1 MMLSRCD
8 LWQLLSGNAHLW
20 MDRGPCMEAN
30 IQLLA
35 RIPLRVARF
44 ASFSASP
51 FSQDVFAISQ
61 KNMQCDCRLLVYVCL
76 SRDLTSDGVVFRT
89 MGLMPRR
96 GNGFG
101 LRKSKQGRI
110 WQRVKKESNR
120 RRLAAEDWAPT
131 ENPLG
136 KIWIKKL
143 LQTHLAKGR
152 RAKERRQ
159 LPTQSH
165 SHPAAHQNNLSLS
178 PHAPAK
184 GARSPSVETMMMPK
198 KRNSNQPTTTTAA
211 SHAILITRPVVPTHS
226 LPQTHHHH
234 YHHYRV
240 LGPAQAKDW
249 QLCQSSPSVR
259 KHHPASCA
267 LLNHWAPLFQA
278 PHLPITTTVHTASL
292 TLQQQK
298 HQCSRNSS

>member
-131 ENPLG
+131 EYPLG

-143 LQTHLAKGR
+143 LVCANAIMQESSTSESLAANPFGKR
-152 RAKERRQ
+152 TSSKRK
-159 LPTQSH
+159 
-165 SHPAAHQNNLSLS
+165 AATADPVTL
-178 PHAPAK
+178 APCSA
-184 GARSPSVETMMMPK
+184 PK
-198 KRNSNQPTTTTAA
+198 
-211 SHAILITRPVVPTHS
+211 
-226 LPQTHHHH
+226 
-234 YHHYRV
+234 
-240 LGPAQAKDW
+240 
-249 QLCQSSPSVR
+249 
-259 KHHPASCA
+259 
-267 LLNHWAPLFQA
+267 
-278 PHLPITTTVHTASL
+278 
-292 TLQQQK
+292 
-298 HQCSRNSS
+298 

>member
-1 MMLSRCD
+1 MPSCRR
-8 LWQLLSGNAHLW
+8 A
-20 MDRGPCMEAN
+20 A
-30 IQLLA
+30 
-35 RIPLRVARF
+35 PLKVL
-44 ASFSASP
+44 
-51 FSQDVFAISQ
+51 Q
-61 KNMQCDCRLLVYVCL
+61 
-76 SRDLTSDGVVFRT
+76 
-89 MGLMPRR
+89 
-96 GNGFG
+96 
-101 LRKSKQGRI
+101 
-110 WQRVKKESNR
+110 
-120 RRLAAEDWAPT
+120 
-131 ENPLG
+131 
-136 KIWIKKL
+136 
-143 LQTHLAKGR
+143 QTHLAKGR

-298 HQCSRNSS
+298 HQCNRSPDCKRFVQQQHCKSRRSLLPLSLPADWCRAGHMHACMYNTGRKAVAVLCTSLR